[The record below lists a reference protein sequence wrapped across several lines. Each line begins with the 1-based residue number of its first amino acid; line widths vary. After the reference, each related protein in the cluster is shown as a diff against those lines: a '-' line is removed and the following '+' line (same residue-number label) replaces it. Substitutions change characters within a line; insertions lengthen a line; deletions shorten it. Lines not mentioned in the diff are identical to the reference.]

1 MRIKPTQP
9 FLIVAILTLLLL
21 QGCGFQLRGAVVLPQ
36 EMAATWVAGHGVSGE
51 LTEAVSESIRRSNGG
66 VATAERDATAV
77 LELSNESFSRHVA
90 TVDSDGKV
98 SEYLLNY
105 QVHWKLRDK
114 SRQLI
119 HEGVVKQREN
129 YLYNTKQV
137 LGKAQEEQ
145 YLRRVMVRKA
155 TADLMRALLQ
165 R

>member
-90 TVDSDGKV
+90 TVDR
-98 SEYLLNY
+98 
-105 QVHWKLRDK
+105 W
-114 SRQLI
+114 
-119 HEGVVKQREN
+119 
-129 YLYNTKQV
+129 
-137 LGKAQEEQ
+137 
-145 YLRRVMVRKA
+145 
-155 TADLMRALLQ
+155 
-165 R
+165 